1 MRLMLLH
8 SFRYLILFWLVC
20 GCAPAV
26 EAQLI
31 PGLGPSASS
40 ASADDESTTLDSNA
54 IVPKKANAFESELE
68 KYQSLEKTFR
78 EKMPESLRE
87 TSFLLAHYQWISCFV
102 LVFLGLFVDVA
113 TRFVLSALVR
123 LARKDSSRGDTES
136 DKLAE
141 QKVWKPIGLLAQAAT
156 WYYGSWIIGFP
167 LGLMKV
173 LAVGLKLFAVFA
185 AVWTTFRIIDWIAG
199 FIARKALG
207 TKTKFDDLLVP
218 LIQKCL
224 KTFAV
229 CTGIIFFADV
239 FDLEV
244 TAIVGGLGLGGAA
257 LAFAS
262 QDTLSNL
269 FGSLTVLADR
279 PFEIGDWIVS
289 DGVEG
294 TVENVGM
301 RSTRV
306 RTFYNSL
313 ITLPNSRLTT
323 SVVDNMGRR
332 QFRRFTTS
340 IGVQYDT
347 TPEQIDAFCEG
358 IREIIRRHPYTRK
371 DYFQVY
377 LNGFGASSVDILLY
391 MFFKCDD
398 WPTELRERHR
408 LLIDVMKLAA
418 NLGVQ
423 FAFPTQTLHMFQE
436 DNNVDYASLHYDDP
450 PSHGQDIAST
460 VTGPHMAR
468 EDYPPVDV
476 VSGKLRAAEMPTYRA
491 GGE

>member
-1 MRLMLLH
+1 MNALIFRWGFSLL
-8 SFRYLILFWLVC
+8 FVF
-20 GCAPAV
+20 CATAAICAENESDPTAATVSQESRDAVADEDPASV
-26 EAQLI
+26 VVINTEKE
-31 PGLGPSASS
+31 PSTFDKTVA
-40 ASADDESTTLDSNA
+40 
-54 IVPKKANAFESELE
+54 AFKDWSEDF
-68 KYQSLEKTFR
+68 SDFF
-78 EKMPESLRE
+78 PESLHTKR
-87 TSFLLAHYQWISCFV
+87 FLIEDYQWISCLV
-102 LVFLGLFVDVA
+102 LVFLGLFVDFSV
-113 TRFVLSALVR
+113 RFLLSWAVR
-123 LARKDSSRGDTES
+123 LLRKDSQSDDTEA
-136 DKLAE
+136 DRQAE
-141 QKVWKPIGLLAQAAT
+141 RKVWKPIGLLMQATT
-156 WYYGSWIIGFP
+156 WYFGCFLIGFP
-167 LGLMKV
+167 IAVLKM

-185 AVWTTFRIIDWIAG
+185 AIWTAFRVIDWLAG
-199 FIARKALG
+199 FLSRKAAG
-207 TKTKFDDLLVP
+207 TATKFDDLLVP

-229 CTGIIFFADV
+229 CIGVVFFADV
-239 FDLEV
+239 FELEI
-244 TAIVGGLGLGGAA
+244 TALIGGLGIGGAA

-294 TVENVGM
+294 TVEDVGM

-313 ITLPNSRLTT
+313 VTLPNSRLTT
-323 SVVDNMGRR
+323 SIVDNMGRR
-332 QFRRFTTS
+332 QFRRFTTT

-408 LLIDVMKLAA
+408 LLIDVMKLAEK
-418 NLGVQ
+418 LDVQ

-436 DNNVDYASLHYDDP
+436 NNNVDYASLHYDDP
-450 PSHGQDIAST
+450 HSHGQGAASS
-460 VTGPHMAR
+460 VAGPHMSR
-468 EDYPPVDV
+468 EDYPPVEA
-476 VSGKLRAAEMPTYRA
+476 VSATSGAAEM
-491 GGE
+491 GGQ

>member
-1 MRLMLLH
+1 MMSTVLSRWSYALLFVAL
-8 SFRYLILFWLVC
+8 SAGTL
-20 GCAPAV
+20 G
-26 EAQLI
+26 AQVL
-31 PGLGPSASS
+31 PFLGPDTEQETTEEPEA
-40 ASADDESTTLDSNA
+40 ADTQAEDSPSEN
-54 IVPKKANAFESELE
+54 KFESQLAAYEAWANDYGALFSE
-68 KYQSLEKTFR
+68 RLHTKR
-78 EKMPESLRE
+78 
-87 TSFLLAHYQWISCFV
+87 FLLKDYQWISCFV
-102 LVFLGLFVDVA
+102 LVFLGLFVDFAIRFLLSWIV
-113 TRFVLSALVR
+113 RFV
-123 LARKDSSRGDTES
+123 RKDSDEGDTES
-136 DKLAE
+136 DKQAE
-141 QKVWKPIGLLAQAAT
+141 RKVWKPIGLLAQAST
-156 WYYGSWIIGFP
+156 WYFGSFLIGFP
-167 LGLMKV
+167 ISVLRV

-185 AVWTTFRIIDWIAG
+185 AVWTAFRVIDWLAG
-199 FIARKALG
+199 VISRKALG
-207 TKTKFDDLLVP
+207 TATKFDDILVP

-224 KTFAV
+224 KAFVV
-229 CTGIIFFADV
+229 CTGIVFFADV

-244 TAIVGGLGLGGAA
+244 TALIGGLGLGGAA

-306 RTFYNSL
+306 RTFYNSV

-323 SVVDNMGRR
+323 SIVDNMGRR
-332 QFRRFTTS
+332 EFRRFTTT

-377 LNGFGASSVDILLY
+377 LNAFSNSSVDILLY
-391 MFFKCDD
+391 MFFQCGD

-418 NLGVQ
+418 ELDVQ
-423 FAFPTQTLHMFQE
+423 FAFPTQTLHMFRE
-436 DNNVDYASLHYDDP
+436 ENNVDYPSLHYQNPDE
-450 PSHGQDIAST
+450 HGRSAAVS
-460 VTGPHMAR
+460 VAGEHMTQA
-468 EDYPPVDV
+468 DYPPV
-476 VSGKLRAAEMPTYRA
+476 VSVSAKLGAAEM
-491 GGE
+491 GE

>member
-1 MRLMLLH
+1 MRRSTLY
-8 SFRYLILFWLVC
+8 SCRYLVLFLLICSCVTT
-20 GCAPAV
+20 V
-26 EAQLI
+26 QAQLI
-31 PGLGPSASS
+31 PGSGLPTSGESA
-40 ASADDESTTLDSNA
+40 AGDDVALDSSTA
-54 IVPKKANAFESELE
+54 TPKKANAFQDELD
-68 KYQSLEKTFR
+68 KYQSLGIKFR
-78 EKMPESLRE
+78 EKMPKSLQTTR
-87 TSFLLAHYQWISCFV
+87 FLLADYQWLSCFV

-113 TRFVLSALVR
+113 ARFLLSALVR
-123 LARKDSSRGDTES
+123 LARKDSHLGDTDA

-141 QKVWKPIGLLAQAAT
+141 RKVWKPIGLLAQAAT
-156 WYYGSWIIGFP
+156 WYYGSWVIGFP
-167 LGLMKV
+167 PGLMKV
-173 LAVGLKLFAVFA
+173 LAVGLKLFTVFA
-185 AVWTTFRIIDWIAG
+185 AIWTAFRIIDWIAG
-199 FIARKALG
+199 FIAHKTLG

-224 KTFAV
+224 KIFAV

-239 FDLEV
+239 FDLEI
-244 TAIVGGLGLGGAA
+244 TAVVGGLGLGGAA

-332 QFRRFTTS
+332 QFRRFNTS

-347 TPEQIDAFCEG
+347 TPEQIEAFCEG

-391 MFFKCDD
+391 MFFECTD

-408 LLIDVMKLAA
+408 LLIDVMKLAKK
-418 NLGVQ
+418 LDVQ

-436 DNNVDYASLHYDDP
+436 DNNIDYASLQFADP
-450 PSHGQDIAST
+450 HSQGQGAASS
-460 VTGPHMAR
+460 VAGPHMTKA
-468 EDYPPVDV
+468 DYPSVES
-476 VSGKLRAAEMPTYRA
+476 VSAKLGAAEM
-491 GGE
+491 ENE